1 MRFSATL
8 PLLRRVRN
16 FQLTTKN
23 GPKDY
28 YKGTRSGNT
37 GRHTKHGGFVVD
49 FDKVRTYVVPE
60 GLANFKVCLPF
71 VFLVC
76 RKRKE
81 DRVIS
86 YKGLG

>member
-71 VFLVC
+71 EFLVC

-81 DRVIS
+81 DRV
-86 YKGLG
+86 Y

>member
-1 MRFSATL
+1 MRFFPTL
-8 PLLRRVRN
+8 PLLRRVRH

-60 GLANFKVCLPF
+60 GLADFKVRGSPGW
-71 VFLVC
+71 
-76 RKRKE
+76 
-81 DRVIS
+81 
-86 YKGLG
+86 KGYPGLMRCSLRHL

>member
-60 GLANFKVCLPF
+60 GLTDFKVCGFCDPARGWK
-71 VFLVC
+71 V
-76 RKRKE
+76 E
-81 DRVIS
+81 E
-86 YKGLG
+86 GL